1 MEMRWIWAFIS
12 LLSVSFAA
20 TVRGRLDLGPQLN
33 ITRATVSRVHF
44 WLHQI
49 GNYSEGHGYSSE
61 TQLNDLDGNF
71 QFENIPL
78 NPGLNATT
86 HFVMYSSSMD
96 FNLKPNR
103 ILITFTNLDEQGE
116 AYDVKAHRNVFG
128 KEFFPSPDIAY
139 PEELEQ
145 IEVSPYIKIAPISA
159 APMRVYYQQRNKGIL
174 QSGPLA
180 KLFDT
185 RWKQAGVI
193 TLIALVVF
201 PIVLEKLDPET
212 AKAVKEEQQ
221 RRQRLKYAA
230 KEE

>member
-1 MEMRWIWAFIS
+1 MEMHWLWAFLS

-33 ITRATVSRVHF
+33 ITGATASRVYF
-44 WLHQI
+44 RLHQI
-49 GNYSEGHGYSSE
+49 GNYSEGSSYSSE
-61 TQLNDLDGNF
+61 TRLNDLDGNF
-71 QFENIPL
+71 QFDSIPL
-78 NPGLNATT
+78 NSGINATT

-103 ILITFTNLDEQGE
+103 VLITFTNLDEQGE
-116 AYDVKAHRNVFG
+116 KYDVKAHRNVFG
-128 KEFFPSPDIAY
+128 KVFFPSPDILY

-145 IEVSPYIKIAPISA
+145 IEVSPYIRISPISA

-193 TLIALVVF
+193 TLVALVVF
-201 PIVLEKLDPET
+201 PILLEKLDPET
-212 AKAVKEEQQ
+212 ARAVKEEQQ
-221 RRQRLKYAA
+221 KRQRLKYAV